1 MEKAVPKGTMSIRK
15 MNNLT
20 VQHIPDI
27 KSSDYEFNRF
37 GVAAFKGVVSV
48 IKLMIA
54 TASFSHWKGVA
65 AVIFDSIREKFSSS
79 EKGVYCFI
87 VSPCWQKNTRI
98 VRHYGLGRALSK
110 DYEVGP
116 LNLLFEKEIV
126 SGEEVIFYGVGKLPS
141 ANCTAIF
148 NLLSTYENGILLSS
162 AGSGSKSFGLLI
174 EELTKLIAIKSVS
187 SGFSLDI
194 VKAIEIITTKGE
206 EALYPYAWEETGEYH
221 LDIFEQRQSVEV
233 E

>member
-1 MEKAVPKGTMSIRK
+1 MEKAAPKGTMSIIK
-15 MNNLT
+15 MNDLT
-20 VQHIPDI
+20 TQHIPDI
-27 KSSDYEFNRF
+27 KNSDYEFKRF
-37 GVAAFKGVVSV
+37 GVAAFKGVVGV

-54 TASFSHWKGVA
+54 TASFSQWKGIA
-65 AVIFDSIREKFSSS
+65 AIIFDSIREKFSSS
-79 EKGVYCFI
+79 GKEVYCFI
-87 VSPCWQKNTRI
+87 VSPCWQKDTRI
-98 VRHYGLGRALSK
+98 VRHFGLGRALSK

-116 LNLLFEKEIV
+116 LNFLFEKEIV
-126 SGEEVIFYGVGKLPS
+126 SGEEVIFYGVVKLTS

-162 AGSGSKSFGLLI
+162 ASPRSESFGLLI
-174 EELTKLIAIKSVS
+174 EELTKLIAINSVS
-187 SGFSLDI
+187 SSFNLDI
-194 VKAIEIITTKGE
+194 VKAVELITTKDE